1 MEAVAHVPPDDARH
15 ALLDLGRHDSA
26 ARTARVARLHA
37 DFDLQVRLAEAV
49 AQKAG
54 RPLSETVTHVTNLY
68 RRCGLGRLDGGP
80 IAPAWEAYTATLQ
93 SLDPHAQRVAW
104 TQAFFAQSPP
114 EPLPP
119 RERQCGCFNFDPPDR
134 NGVVRI
140 HFTNRDT
147 DAIGPLRR
155 SKLAMRRHE
164 LKEMFTCIR
173 RMHADAKQVRGAS
186 WRYHIEAYRRLFP
199 SVYGDS
205 RQILEGRV
213 QFQGSSSWGQFLDH
227 REGVK
232 PALRE
237 QFLQNLANLN
247 IDRLW
252 EVFPLPTYTTQAPL
266 QAFYDVYG
274 IR

>member
-1 MEAVAHVPPDDARH
+1 MDDFARAPH
-15 ALLDLGRHDSA
+15 DAWQAMLSQGRCVSA
-26 ARTARVARLHA
+26 ERAERAARLH
-37 DFDLQVRLAEAV
+37 DYFDLQVRLAEAV
-49 AQKAG
+49 AHKSG
-54 RPLSETVTHVTNLY
+54 CPLSETVTHVTNLY
-68 RRCGLGRLDGGP
+68 RRCGLGRLDGGS
-80 IAPAWEAYTATLQ
+80 IAPAWGTYTATLQ
-93 SLDPHAQRVAW
+93 SLETHAQRVAW

-119 RERQCGCFNFDPPDR
+119 SERQFGCFNFDPPDR
-134 NGVVRI
+134 SGVVRM
-140 HFTNRDT
+140 HFMNRDT
-147 DAIGPLRR
+147 DDIGPLNQ
-155 SKLAMRRHE
+155 SKIEMRRHE

-173 RMHADAKQVRGAS
+173 RRHADAKQVRGAS
-186 WRYHIEAYRRLFP
+186 WLYHIEAYRRLFP

-205 RQILEGRV
+205 REILKGRA
-213 QFQGSSSWGQFLDH
+213 QFQGSSSWGQFLDN

-247 IDRLW
+247 VDRLW
-252 EVFPLPTYTTQAPL
+252 EVFPLPTYTTRAPL